1 MNHNILQL
9 RKELGCSKR
18 WVIKIGSSLVTKNGL
33 GLNGKLISDWASQIS
48 QLVSLEHQI
57 VVVSSG
63 AVAEGAS
70 NLGWKD
76 RPVELNLLQA
86 AAAVG
91 QIGLS
96 QVWFRSFL
104 EYGVKVAQ
112 LLLTHDD
119 FADRARYL
127 NAKSTLITLL
137 DFPVIPIINENDTVA
152 TSELTLGDNDKLAAL
167 VCNLIEADLLVVLT
181 DQDGL
186 MTDDPRKTS
195 KMKLVRESDVHS
207 AQLDTFAGREGS
219 WGRGGMVTKIEA
231 ARLASRSATSTI
243 IASGL
248 KNNILLDISMG
259 YEVGTLLFSD
269 SEKITARK
277 QWLGGLS
284 SIKGSIVL
292 DDGACVALLKRGG
305 SILPVGI
312 RNISGSFERGDLIE
326 VLNTSSRKIATGFS
340 NYSSKECEEIIG
352 RPSSEIE
359 GLLGFSRE
367 PEVVHRDN
375 LVLA

>member
-1 MNHNILQL
+1 MNHNVLQL
-9 RKELGCSKR
+9 RKELGCAKR
-18 WVIKIGSSLVTKNGL
+18 WVVKIGSSLVTKNGL
-33 GLNGKLISDWASQIS
+33 GLNSKLILDWASQIS
-48 QLVSLEHQI
+48 QLVSLKQI

-63 AVAEGAS
+63 SVAEGAS
-70 NLGWKD
+70 NLGWKG

-96 QVWFRSFL
+96 QAWNESFL
-104 EYGVKVAQ
+104 RYGVKAAQ

-119 FADRARYL
+119 FADRTRYL
-127 NAKSTLITLL
+127 NAKSTLMTLL

-167 VCNLIEADLLVVLT
+167 VCNLIEADLLILLT

-186 MTDDPRKTS
+186 LTNDPRKDS
-195 KMKLVRESDVHS
+195 KAKLVKESDVDSH
-207 AQLDTFAGREGS
+207 QLDSFAGKGGS

-231 ARLASRSATSTI
+231 ARLAARSATSTLI
-243 IASGL
+243 TSGL
-248 KNNILLDISMG
+248 KNNILLDISLG
-259 YEVGTLLFSD
+259 REVGTLLFSA

-284 SIKGSIVL
+284 STKGSIVL
-292 DDGACVALLKRGG
+292 DDGACVALLEKGG

-312 RNISGSFERGDLIE
+312 RSIRGNFERGDLVE
-326 VLNTSSRKIATGFS
+326 VLNKKFAKIATGFS
-340 NYSSKECEEIIG
+340 NYSSKECEQIIG
-352 RPSSEIE
+352 KASSEIE
-359 GLLGFSRE
+359 NRLGFSRE
-367 PEVVHRDN
+367 PEVIHRDN
-375 LVLA
+375 LVLT

>member
-1 MNHNILQL
+1 MNHNISQL

-18 WVIKIGSSLVTKNGL
+18 WVVKIGSSLVTKNGL
-33 GLNGKLISDWASQIS
+33 GLNNKLIRDWASQIS
-48 QLVSLEHQI
+48 QLVSRKQQI

-63 AVAEGAS
+63 SVAEGAA
-70 NLGWKD
+70 NLGWKG
-76 RPVELNLLQA
+76 RPVELNMLQA

-96 QVWFRSFL
+96 QAWFQSFL
-104 EYGVKVAQ
+104 RYGVKAAQ

-127 NAKSTLITLL
+127 NAKSTLMTLL
-137 DFPVIPIINENDTVA
+137 DFPVTPIINENDTVA

-186 MTDDPRKTS
+186 MTEDPRKDS
-195 KMKLVRESDVHS
+195 KAKLVQESEVDS
-207 AQLDTFAGREGS
+207 CRLDSFAGGGGS

-248 KNNILLDISMG
+248 KNDILLNLSVG
-259 YEVGTLLFSD
+259 CNVGTLLFSD

-292 DDGACVALLKRGG
+292 DDGACVALLNRGG

-312 RNISGSFERGDLIE
+312 RNIRGNFARGDLIE
-326 VLNTSSRKIATGFS
+326 VLNKNLAKIATGFS
-340 NYSSKECEEIIG
+340 NYSSKECEQIIG
-352 RPSSEIE
+352 NSSSEIE
-359 GLLGFSRE
+359 DILGFSRE

-375 LVLA
+375 LVLT

>member
-1 MNHNILQL
+1 MNHNVLQL
-9 RKELGCSKR
+9 RKELGCAKR
-18 WVIKIGSSLVTKNGL
+18 WVVKIGSSLVTKNGL
-33 GLNGKLISDWASQIS
+33 GLNSKLILDWASQIS
-48 QLVSLEHQI
+48 QLVSLKQI

-63 AVAEGAS
+63 SVAEGAS
-70 NLGWKD
+70 NLGWKG

-96 QVWFRSFL
+96 QAWNESFL
-104 EYGVKVAQ
+104 RYGVKAAQ

-119 FADRARYL
+119 FADRTRYL
-127 NAKSTLITLL
+127 NAKSTLMTLL

-167 VCNLIEADLLVVLT
+167 VCNLIEADLLILLT

-186 MTDDPRKTS
+186 LTNDPRKDS
-195 KMKLVRESDVHS
+195 KAKLVKESDVDSH
-207 AQLDTFAGREGS
+207 QLDSFAGKGGS

-231 ARLASRSATSTI
+231 ARLAARSATSTLI
-243 IASGL
+243 TSGL
-248 KNNILLDISMG
+248 KNNILLDISLG
-259 YEVGTLLFSD
+259 REVGTLLFSA

-284 SIKGSIVL
+284 STKGSIVL
-292 DDGACVALLKRGG
+292 DDGACVALLEKGG

-312 RNISGSFERGDLIE
+312 RSIRGNFERGDLVE
-326 VLNTSSRKIATGFS
+326 VLNKEFAKIATGFS
-340 NYSSKECEEIIG
+340 NYSSKECEQIIG
-352 RPSSEIE
+352 KASSEIE
-359 GLLGFSRE
+359 NRLGFSRE
-367 PEVVHRDN
+367 PEVIHRDN
-375 LVLA
+375 LVLT

>member
-9 RKELGCSKR
+9 RKELGRSKR

-48 QLVSLEHQI
+48 QLVSREHQI

-195 KMKLVRESDVHS
+195 KRKLVKNSDVHS
-207 AQLDTFAGREGS
+207 AQLDTFAGRGGS
-219 WGRGGMVTKIEA
+219 WGRVE
-231 ARLASRSATSTI
+231 
-243 IASGL
+243 
-248 KNNILLDISMG
+248 
-259 YEVGTLLFSD
+259 
-269 SEKITARK
+269 
-277 QWLGGLS
+277 W
-284 SIKGSIVL
+284 
-292 DDGACVALLKRGG
+292 
-305 SILPVGI
+305 
-312 RNISGSFERGDLIE
+312 
-326 VLNTSSRKIATGFS
+326 
-340 NYSSKECEEIIG
+340 
-352 RPSSEIE
+352 
-359 GLLGFSRE
+359 
-367 PEVVHRDN
+367 
-375 LVLA
+375 

>member
-1 MNHNILQL
+1 M
-9 RKELGCSKR
+9 
-18 WVIKIGSSLVTKNGL
+18 
-33 GLNGKLISDWASQIS
+33 
-48 QLVSLEHQI
+48 
-57 VVVSSG
+57 
-63 AVAEGAS
+63 
-70 NLGWKD
+70 
-76 RPVELNLLQA
+76 
-86 AAAVG
+86 
-91 QIGLS
+91 
-96 QVWFRSFL
+96 
-104 EYGVKVAQ
+104 
-112 LLLTHDD
+112 
-119 FADRARYL
+119 
-127 NAKSTLITLL
+127 
-137 DFPVIPIINENDTVA
+137 A

-195 KMKLVRESDVHS
+195 KRKLVKNSDVHS
-207 AQLDTFAGREGS
+207 VQLDTFAGGGGS

-243 IASGL
+243 IASYF

-292 DDGACVALLKRGG
+292 DDGACIACLKGG

-326 VLNTSSRKIATGFS
+326 VLNKSSTKIATGFS

-359 GLLGFSRE
+359 DLLGFSRE

>member
-1 MNHNILQL
+1 MNHNVLQL
-9 RKELGCSKR
+9 RKELGCAKR
-18 WVIKIGSSLVTKNGL
+18 WVVKIGSSLVTKNGL
-33 GLNGKLISDWASQIS
+33 GLNSKLILDWASQIS
-48 QLVSLEHQI
+48 QLVSLKQI

-63 AVAEGAS
+63 SVAEGAS
-70 NLGWKD
+70 NLGWKG

-96 QVWFRSFL
+96 QAWNESLLR
-104 EYGVKVAQ
+104 YGVKAAQ

-119 FADRARYL
+119 FADRTRYL
-127 NAKSTLITLL
+127 NAKSTLMTLL

-167 VCNLIEADLLVVLT
+167 VCNLIEADLLIVLT

-186 MTDDPRKTS
+186 LTNDPRKDS
-195 KMKLVRESDVHS
+195 KAKLVKESDVDSH
-207 AQLDTFAGREGS
+207 QLDSFAGKGGS

-231 ARLASRSATSTI
+231 ARLAARSATSTLI
-243 IASGL
+243 TSGL
-248 KNNILLDISMG
+248 KNNILLDISLG
-259 YEVGTLLFSD
+259 REVGTLLFSA

-284 SIKGSIVL
+284 STKGSIVL
-292 DDGACVALLKRGG
+292 DDGACVALLEKGG

-312 RNISGSFERGDLIE
+312 RSIRGNFERGDLVE
-326 VLNTSSRKIATGFS
+326 VLNKEFAKIATGFS
-340 NYSSKECEEIIG
+340 NYSSKECEQIIG
-352 RPSSEIE
+352 KASSEIE
-359 GLLGFSRE
+359 NRLGFSRE
-367 PEVVHRDN
+367 PEVIHRDN
-375 LVLA
+375 LVLT

>member
-9 RKELGCSKR
+9 RKELGCAKR
-18 WVIKIGSSLVTKNGL
+18 WVVKIGSSLVTKNGL
-33 GLNGKLISDWASQIS
+33 GLNSKLILDWASQIS
-48 QLVSLEHQI
+48 QLVSLKQI

-63 AVAEGAS
+63 SVAEGAS
-70 NLGWKD
+70 NLGWKG

-96 QVWFRSFL
+96 QAWNESFL
-104 EYGVKVAQ
+104 RYGVKAAQ

-119 FADRARYL
+119 FADRTRYL
-127 NAKSTLITLL
+127 NAKSTLMTLL

-167 VCNLIEADLLVVLT
+167 VCNLIEADLLIVLT

-186 MTDDPRKTS
+186 LTNDPRKDS
-195 KMKLVRESDVHS
+195 KAKLVKESDVDS
-207 AQLDTFAGREGS
+207 DQLDSFAGKGGS

-231 ARLASRSATSTI
+231 ARLAARSATSTLI
-243 IASGL
+243 TSGL
-248 KNNILLDISMG
+248 KNNILLDISLG
-259 YEVGTLLFSD
+259 REVGTLLFSA

-284 SIKGSIVL
+284 STKGSIVL
-292 DDGACVALLKRGG
+292 DDGACVALLEKGG

-312 RNISGSFERGDLIE
+312 RNIRGNFERGDLVE
-326 VLNTSSRKIATGFS
+326 VLNKKLAKIATGFS
-340 NYSSKECEEIIG
+340 NYSSKECEQIIG
-352 RPSSEIE
+352 KASSEIE
-359 GLLGFSRE
+359 NRLGFSRE
-367 PEVVHRDN
+367 PEVIHRDN
-375 LVLA
+375 LVLT

>member
-1 MNHNILQL
+1 VNRNILQL
-9 RKELGCSKR
+9 RKDLGCSTR
-18 WVIKIGSSLVTKNGL
+18 WVVKIGSSLVTKNGL
-33 GLNGKLISDWASQIS
+33 GLNSKLILNWASQIS
-48 QLVSLEHQI
+48 KLVSLKQQI

-63 AVAEGAS
+63 SVAEGAS
-70 NLGWKD
+70 NLGWTS
-76 RPVELNLLQA
+76 RPLELNLLQA

-96 QVWFRSFL
+96 QAWFQSFL
-104 EYGVKVAQ
+104 RHGVKAAQ

-119 FADRARYL
+119 FADRTRYL
-127 NAKSTLITLL
+127 NAKSTLMTLL

-186 MTDDPRKTS
+186 MTNDPGTDPKAR
-195 KMKLVRESDVHS
+195 LVQESDVES
-207 AQLDTFAGREGS
+207 SQLDSFAGKGGI

-231 ARLASRSATSTI
+231 ARLAARSATSTI

-248 KNNILLDISMG
+248 KNDILLDISKG
-259 YEVGTLLFSD
+259 REVGTLLFSD

-292 DDGACVALLKRGG
+292 DDGACIALLKKGG

-312 RNISGSFERGDLIE
+312 RNIRGNFHRGDLIE
-326 VLNTSSRKIATGFS
+326 VLNKNSTKIATGFS
-340 NYSSKECEEIIG
+340 NYSSKECEQIIG
-352 RPSSEIE
+352 KSSSAIE
-359 GLLGFSRE
+359 NILGFSRE
-367 PEVVHRDN
+367 PEVIHRDN
-375 LVLA
+375 LVLT

>member
-1 MNHNILQL
+1 MSHNILQL
-9 RKELGCSKR
+9 RKELGCAKR
-18 WVIKIGSSLVTKNGL
+18 WVVKIGSSLVTKNGL
-33 GLNGKLISDWASQIS
+33 GLNSKLILDWASQIS
-48 QLVSLEHQI
+48 ELVSLKQQI

-63 AVAEGAS
+63 SVAEGAS
-70 NLGWKD
+70 NLGWKG

-96 QVWFRSFL
+96 QAWHESFL
-104 EYGVKVAQ
+104 RYGVKAAQ

-119 FADRARYL
+119 FADRTRYL
-127 NAKSTLITLL
+127 NAKSTLMTLL

-167 VCNLIEADLLVVLT
+167 VCNLIEADLLIVLT

-186 MTDDPRKTS
+186 LTNDPRKDS
-195 KMKLVRESDVHS
+195 KAKLVKESDVDSH
-207 AQLDTFAGREGS
+207 QLDSFAGKGGS

-231 ARLASRSATSTI
+231 ARLAARSATSTLI
-243 IASGL
+243 TSGL
-248 KNNILLDISMG
+248 KNNILLDISLG
-259 YEVGTLLFSD
+259 REVGTLLFST

-284 SIKGSIVL
+284 STKGSIVL
-292 DDGACVALLKRGG
+292 DDGACVALLEKGG

-312 RNISGSFERGDLIE
+312 RNIRGNFERGDLIE
-326 VLNTSSRKIATGFS
+326 VLNKRLAKIATGFS
-340 NYSSKECEEIIG
+340 NYSSKECEQIIG
-352 RPSSEIE
+352 KASSEIE
-359 GLLGFSRE
+359 NRLGFSRE

-375 LVLA
+375 LVLT

>member
-1 MNHNILQL
+1 
-9 RKELGCSKR
+9 
-18 WVIKIGSSLVTKNGL
+18 
-33 GLNGKLISDWASQIS
+33 
-48 QLVSLEHQI
+48 
-57 VVVSSG
+57 
-63 AVAEGAS
+63 
-70 NLGWKD
+70 
-76 RPVELNLLQA
+76 
-86 AAAVG
+86 
-91 QIGLS
+91 
-96 QVWFRSFL
+96 
-104 EYGVKVAQ
+104 
-112 LLLTHDD
+112 
-119 FADRARYL
+119 
-127 NAKSTLITLL
+127 
-137 DFPVIPIINENDTVA
+137 
-152 TSELTLGDNDKLAAL
+152 
-167 VCNLIEADLLVVLT
+167 
-181 DQDGL
+181 
-186 MTDDPRKTS
+186 
-195 KMKLVRESDVHS
+195 
-207 AQLDTFAGREGS
+207 
-219 WGRGGMVTKIEA
+219 MVTKIEA
-231 ARLASRSATSTI
+231 ARLASKSATSTI

-326 VLNTSSRKIATGFS
+326 VLNKSSRKIATGFS

-359 GLLGFSRE
+359 DLLGFSRE